1 MDVERIVLFLMQ
13 DDPALASDMAQ
24 RIFDAGASLT
34 QMPDRARPGRVR
46 NTREFL
52 VQKTPYLIV
61 FSREDSISILRV
73 LHSRQK
79 WP

>member
-1 MDVERIVLFLMQ
+1 MLFLMQ
-13 DDPALASDMAQ
+13 EDPALASDIAQ
-24 RIFDAGASLT
+24 RIFEAGASLT
-34 QMPDRARPGRVR
+34 QMPDRARPGRVQD
-46 NTREFL
+46 TRELL

-61 FSREDSISILRV
+61 FSRENVINILRV